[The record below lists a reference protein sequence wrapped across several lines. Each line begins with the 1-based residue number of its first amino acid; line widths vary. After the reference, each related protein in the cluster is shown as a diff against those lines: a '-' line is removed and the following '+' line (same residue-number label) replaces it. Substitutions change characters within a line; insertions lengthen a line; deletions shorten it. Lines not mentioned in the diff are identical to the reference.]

1 MNTVDHQLSE
11 RQEIEAL
18 LPWHAAGTL
27 SQRDAERVERAL
39 AGDRELARQFDAVR
53 EEFQETIH
61 LNESLGAPSARVAQK
76 LFAAIEAEGARAPNL
91 TASQRRSF
99 DLAGRIAGFLSGFA
113 PRTLAYA
120 AAAGALA
127 IVVQGAVLTQWA
139 VKDQAGG
146 SFGLAS
152 KSSSEGP
159 AIMVRFAP
167 QATAAE
173 ITSFLG
179 TYKADL
185 VAGPRP
191 GNFYQIRVSGL
202 NSPDEIS
209 AVVARMQAESKIV
222 EFVATR
228 E

>member
-1 MNTVDHQLSE
+1 MNTIDHQLSE

-27 SQRDAERVERAL
+27 SQHDAERVERAL
-39 AGDRELARQFDAVR
+39 ADDGELARQFDSVR
-53 EEFQETIH
+53 EELQETIH
-61 LNESLGAPSARVAQK
+61 LNESLGAPSARAAQK
-76 LFAAIEAEGARAPNL
+76 LFAAIEAEGARAPR
-91 TASQRRSF
+91 RRSF

-127 IVVQGAVLTQWA
+127 IVVQGAVLTEWA

-159 AIMVRFAP
+159 GIRVRFAP

-179 TYKADL
+179 TYKAEL
-185 VAGPRP
+185 VAGPLP
-191 GNFYQIRVSGL
+191 GNFYQLHISGL
-202 NSPDEIS
+202 KSPDEIS
-209 AVVARMQAESKIV
+209 AVAARMQAESRIV
-222 EFVATR
+222 EFVAAR

>member
-27 SQRDAERVERAL
+27 RQRDAERVEQAL
-39 AGDRELARQFDAVR
+39 AGDGELARQFEAVR
-53 EEFQETIH
+53 EELHETIH
-61 LNESLGAPSARVAQK
+61 LNESLGAPSARAAQK
-76 LFAAIEAEGARAPNL
+76 LFAAIEAEGARAPR
-91 TASQRRSF
+91 RRSF
-99 DLAGRIAGFLSGFA
+99 DLAGRIAGFFSGFA

-127 IVVQGAVLTQWA
+127 ILVQGAVLTEWA

-146 SFGLAS
+146 GIGLAS
-152 KSSSEGP
+152 ISEGP
-159 AIMVRFAP
+159 AIMVRFAA

-202 NSPDEIS
+202 KSADEIP
-209 AVVARMQAESKIV
+209 AVVARMQAESRIV
-222 EFVATR
+222 EFVAAR

>member
-27 SQRDAERVERAL
+27 SQRDAERAEHAL
-39 AGDRELARQFDAVR
+39 AGDGELARQFEAVR
-53 EEFQETIH
+53 EELQETIH
-61 LNESLGAPSARVAQK
+61 LNESLGTPSARAAQK
-76 LFAAIEAEGARAPNL
+76 LFAAIEAEGARAPR
-91 TASQRRSF
+91 RRSF
-99 DLAGRIAGFLSGFA
+99 DLAGRIAGVLSGIA

-139 VKDQAGG
+139 VKDHAGG
-146 SFGLAS
+146 GFGLAS

-159 AIMVRFAP
+159 AIMIRFAP

-202 NSPDEIS
+202 KSADEIP

-222 EFVATR
+222 EFVAGR

>member
-39 AGDRELARQFDAVR
+39 VGDEELARQFEAVR
-53 EEFQETIH
+53 EELHETIH
-61 LNESLGAPSARVAQK
+61 LNESLGAPSARAAQK
-76 LFAAIEAEGARAPNL
+76 LFAAIEAEGARAPR
-91 TASQRRSF
+91 RRSF
-99 DLAGRIAGFLSGFA
+99 DLVGRIAGFLSGFA

-127 IVVQGAVLTQWA
+127 IVVQGAVLTEWA
-139 VKDQAGG
+139 VKDQTGG

-159 AIMVRFAP
+159 AIMVRFAA

-179 TYKADL
+179 AYKADL
-185 VAGPRP
+185 VAGPKP
-191 GNFYQIRVSGL
+191 GNFYMIRVSGL
-202 NSPDEIS
+202 KSPDEIP

-222 EFVATR
+222 EFVAAR

>member
-39 AGDRELARQFDAVR
+39 AGDGELARQFEAVR
-53 EEFQETIH
+53 EELQETIH
-61 LNESLGAPSARVAQK
+61 LNESLGTPSARAAQK
-76 LFAAIEAEGARAPNL
+76 LFAAIEAEGARAPR
-91 TASQRRSF
+91 RRSF
-99 DLAGRIAGFLSGFA
+99 DLAGRIAGFLSGIA

-139 VKDQAGG
+139 VKDQGG
-146 SFGLAS
+146 GFGLAS

-159 AIMVRFAP
+159 AIMIRFAP
-167 QATAAE
+167 RATAAE

-202 NSPDEIS
+202 KSADEIP

-222 EFVATR
+222 EFVAAR

>member
-27 SQRDAERVERAL
+27 SQRDAERVEQAL
-39 AGDRELARQFDAVR
+39 AGDGELARQFEAVR
-53 EEFQETIH
+53 DELQETIH
-61 LNESLGAPSARVAQK
+61 LNESLGAPSARAAQK
-76 LFAAIEAEGARAPNL
+76 LFAAIEAEGARAPR
-91 TASQRRSF
+91 RRSF
-99 DLAGRIAGFLSGFA
+99 DLVGRIAGFLSGFA

-127 IVVQGAVLTQWA
+127 ILVQGAVLTEWA

-146 SFGLAS
+146 GFGLAS

-159 AIMVRFAP
+159 AIMVRFAA

-191 GNFYQIRVSGL
+191 GNFYQLSVSGL
-202 NSPDEIS
+202 KSPDEIS
-209 AVVARMQAESKIV
+209 AVVARMQAESRIV
-222 EFVATR
+222 EFVAAR

>member
-1 MNTVDHQLSE
+1 
-11 RQEIEAL
+11 
-18 LPWHAAGTL
+18 
-27 SQRDAERVERAL
+27 
-39 AGDRELARQFDAVR
+39 
-53 EEFQETIH
+53 
-61 LNESLGAPSARVAQK
+61 
-76 LFAAIEAEGARAPNL
+76 
-91 TASQRRSF
+91 
-99 DLAGRIAGFLSGFA
+99 
-113 PRTLAYA
+113 
-120 AAAGALA
+120 
-127 IVVQGAVLTQWA
+127 VVQAAVLTEWA
-139 VKDQAGG
+139 VENHAGG

>member
-27 SQRDAERVERAL
+27 SQRDAERVEQAL
-39 AGDRELARQFDAVR
+39 AGDGELARQFEAVR
-53 EEFQETIH
+53 DELQETIH
-61 LNESLGAPSARVAQK
+61 LNESLGAPSARAAQK
-76 LFAAIEAEGARAPNL
+76 LFAAIEAEGARAPR
-91 TASQRRSF
+91 RRSF
-99 DLAGRIAGFLSGFA
+99 DLVGRIAGFLSGFA

-127 IVVQGAVLTQWA
+127 ILVQGAVLTEWA

-146 SFGLAS
+146 SAPELAS

-159 AIMVRFAP
+159 AIMVRFAA

-191 GNFYQIRVSGL
+191 GNFYQLSVSGL
-202 NSPDEIS
+202 KSPDEIS
-209 AVVARMQAESKIV
+209 AVAARMQAESRIV
-222 EFVATR
+222 EFVAAR

>member
-27 SQRDAERVERAL
+27 SQRDAERVEQAL
-39 AGDRELARQFDAVR
+39 AGDGELARQFEAVR
-53 EEFQETIH
+53 DELQETIH
-61 LNESLGAPSARVAQK
+61 LNESLGAPSARAAQK
-76 LFAAIEAEGARAPNL
+76 LFAAIEAEGARAPR
-91 TASQRRSF
+91 RRSF
-99 DLAGRIAGFLSGFA
+99 DLVGRIAGFLSGFA

-127 IVVQGAVLTQWA
+127 ILVQGAVLTEWA

-146 SFGLAS
+146 GIGLAS
-152 KSSSEGP
+152 ISEGP

-191 GNFYQIRVSGL
+191 GNFYQLSVSGL
-202 NSPDEIS
+202 KSPDEIS
-209 AVVARMQAESKIV
+209 AVAARMQAESRIV
-222 EFVATR
+222 EFVAAR

>member
-1 MNTVDHQLSE
+1 MNATNQESSE
-11 RQEIEAL
+11 REQVEAL
-18 LPWHAAGTL
+18 LPWHATGTL
-27 SQRDAERVERAL
+27 SRREADRVERAL
-39 AGDRELARQFDAVR
+39 AGDRELARQFERVR
-53 EEFQETIH
+53 EELHETIH
-61 LNESLGAPSARVAQK
+61 LNESLGAPSARAAQK
-76 LFAAIEAEGARAPNL
+76 LFAAIEAEGARAPR
-91 TASQRRSF
+91 RRSF

-127 IVVQGAVLTQWA
+127 ILVQGAVLTEWA

-146 SFGLAS
+146 GIGLAS
-152 KSSSEGP
+152 ISEGP

-191 GNFYQIRVSGL
+191 GNFYQLSVSGL
-202 NSPDEIS
+202 KSPDEIS

-222 EFVATR
+222 EFVAAR

>member
-1 MNTVDHQLSE
+1 MNTIDHQLSE

-27 SQRDAERVERAL
+27 SQHDAERVERAL
-39 AGDRELARQFDAVR
+39 AGDGELARQFESVR
-53 EEFQETIH
+53 EELQETIH
-61 LNESLGAPSARVAQK
+61 LNESLGAPSVRAAQK
-76 LFAAIEAEGARAPNL
+76 LFAAIEAEGARAPK
-91 TASQRRSF
+91 RRSF

-139 VKDQAGG
+139 INDQAGG
-146 SFGLAS
+146 SWGLAS

-159 AIMVRFAP
+159 TIMVRFAP

-173 ITSFLG
+173 ISSFLG

-185 VAGPRP
+185 VAGPRL

-202 NSPDEIS
+202 KSPDEIS

-222 EFVATR
+222 EFVAAS

>member
-1 MNTVDHQLSE
+1 MNTVDHELSE

-27 SQRDAERVERAL
+27 SQRDAERVEQAL
-39 AGDRELARQFDAVR
+39 AGDGELARQFEAVR
-53 EEFQETIH
+53 EELHETIH
-61 LNESLGAPSARVAQK
+61 LNESLGAPSARAAQK
-76 LFAAIEAEGARAPNL
+76 LFAAIEAEGARAPR
-91 TASQRRSF
+91 RRSF

-127 IVVQGAVLTQWA
+127 ILVQGAVLTEWA

-146 SFGLAS
+146 GIGLAS
-152 KSSSEGP
+152 ISEGP

-202 NSPDEIS
+202 KSADEIP
-209 AVVARMQAESKIV
+209 AVVARMQAESRIV
-222 EFVATR
+222 EFVAAR

>member
-1 MNTVDHQLSE
+1 MNATNQESSE
-11 RQEIEAL
+11 REQVEAL
-18 LPWHAAGTL
+18 LPWHATGTL
-27 SQRDAERVERAL
+27 SRREADRVERAL
-39 AGDRELARQFDAVR
+39 AGGRELARQFEMVR
-53 EEFQETIH
+53 EELHETIH
-61 LNESLGAPSARVAQK
+61 LNESLGAPSARAAQK
-76 LFAAIEAEGARAPNL
+76 LFAAIEAEGARAPR
-91 TASQRRSF
+91 RRSF
-99 DLAGRIAGFLSGFA
+99 DLAGGIAGFLSGFA

-127 IVVQGAVLTQWA
+127 ILVQGAVLTEWA

-146 SFGLAS
+146 GFGLAS

-191 GNFYQIRVSGL
+191 GNFYQLSVSGL
-202 NSPDEIS
+202 KSPDEIS
-209 AVVARMQAESKIV
+209 AVVARMQAESRIV
-222 EFVATR
+222 EFVAAR

>member
-1 MNTVDHQLSE
+1 MNTAHQELSE

-39 AGDRELARQFDAVR
+39 ASDRELARQFDLVR
-53 EEFQETIH
+53 EEFHETIH
-61 LNESLGAPSARVAQK
+61 LNESLGAPSARAAQK
-76 LFAAIEAEGARAPNL
+76 LFAAIEAEGARAPV
-91 TASQRRSF
+91 RRSF
-99 DLAGRIAGFLSGFA
+99 DLAGRIAGFISRFA

-127 IVVQGAVLTQWA
+127 IVVQAAVLTEWA
-139 VKDQAGG
+139 VKDQTSG
-146 SFGLAS
+146 SYGLAS

-191 GNFYQIRVSGL
+191 GNFYQIRISGL
-202 NSPDEIS
+202 KSADEIS
-209 AVVARMQAESKIV
+209 AVVRRMQAESRIV
-222 EFVATR
+222 EFAAAR

>member
-39 AGDRELARQFDAVR
+39 AGDGELARQFEAVR
-53 EEFQETIH
+53 EELHETIH
-61 LNESLGAPSARVAQK
+61 LNESLGAPSARAAQK
-76 LFAAIEAEGARAPNL
+76 LFAAIEAEGARAPR
-91 TASQRRSF
+91 RRSF
-99 DLAGRIAGFLSGFA
+99 DLAGRIASFLSGFA

-127 IVVQGAVLTQWA
+127 IVVQGAVLTEWA
-139 VKDQAGG
+139 VKDQTGG
-146 SFGLAS
+146 GFGLAS

-159 AIMVRFAP
+159 AIMIRFAP

-202 NSPDEIS
+202 KSADEIP

-222 EFVATR
+222 EFVAAR

>member
-27 SQRDAERVERAL
+27 SQRDAERVEQAL
-39 AGDRELARQFDAVR
+39 AGDGELARQFEAVR
-53 EEFQETIH
+53 EELHETIH
-61 LNESLGAPSARVAQK
+61 LNESLGAPSARAAQK
-76 LFAAIEAEGARAPNL
+76 LFAAIEAEGARAPR
-91 TASQRRSF
+91 RRSF
-99 DLAGRIAGFLSGFA
+99 DLAGRIAGFLFGFA

-127 IVVQGAVLTQWA
+127 ILVQGAVLTEWA

-146 SFGLAS
+146 GIGLAS
-152 KSSSEGP
+152 ISEGP

-202 NSPDEIS
+202 KADEIPS
-209 AVVARMQAESKIV
+209 VVARMQAESKIV
-222 EFVATR
+222 EFVAAR